1 MSEDIVAKVREL
13 SEVKSEI
20 EKLNER
26 KKALEAYFLERGGV
40 DVTDTKYKSAT
51 YSDPCGHAAVTYTEA
66 ESLTINSPNYLKT
79 ALGAIFPDVFDEVV
93 ETKVKPKNKDIE
105 RMLIGMYT
113 GKGLV
118 TATQVL
124 SEDRTTYNTVSQL
137 QRQLRP
143 VLEALSRITVT
154 LARFYGIECEDGEC
168 AIEFGDSVFEDT
180 GTEFNRRFQMVQ
192 AGLLKPEEFNAWY
205 FGVPLDKAREM
216 LPPMSEAFGGEQ

>member
-13 SEVKSEI
+13 SKVKSEI

-113 GKGLV
+113 GNYTRATPSEVIEQLPCDSKAKAALFKKLKGAKFETDRDNLIKIGGF
-118 TATQVL
+118 
-124 SEDRTTYNTVSQL
+124 SEQDASDYAYLYAEAVVWQTFRRISEMSGADDARL
-137 QRQLRP
+137 LRCINLGIA
-143 VLEALSRITVT
+143 VDSSTKLTVT
-154 LARFYGIECEDGEC
+154 
-168 AIEFGDSVFEDT
+168 
-180 GTEFNRRFQMVQ
+180 
-192 AGLLKPEEFNAWY
+192 
-205 FGVPLDKAREM
+205 
-216 LPPMSEAFGGEQ
+216 